1 MRTSGFTANSFK
13 ILLITLLVGSISAGT
28 AGFIYSQHFLK
39 SYAIEVSHKQ
49 KDAQASNSALNML
62 GVTKKELEENADIR
76 KKIGNLRA
84 TSQFPEFLVVS
95 EVQKIADNNNVKIKT
110 FSYGSATTGQ
120 LPGQPTTG
128 TPTPGATPTPTNSTA
143 LGKTITLLVE
153 LENPVDQKAFLQ
165 FINDIEQHL
174 PKMRLNGLSVTP
186 AETTD
191 KINTAQLTIEL
202 YLA

>member
-13 ILLITLLVGSISAGT
+13 ILLITVLIGSISAGIV
-28 AGFIYSQHFLK
+28 GFIYSQQFLK
-39 SYAIEVSHKQ
+39 NYTLEVSHKQ

-62 GVTKKELEENADIR
+62 SITKKELEENADIR

-95 EVQKIADNNNVKIKT
+95 EVQKIADNNKIKVKS
-110 FSYGSATTGQ
+110 FSYGTGTAQ
-120 LPGQPTTG
+120 PPSQQTPGGLAPTTG
-128 TPTPGATPTPTNSTA
+128 PTSPTTTSG
-143 LGKTITLLVE
+143 GKTITLLVD

-165 FINDIEQHL
+165 FIHDIEQHL

-186 AETTD
+186 AETPD
-191 KINTAQLTIEL
+191 KINSAQLTIEL